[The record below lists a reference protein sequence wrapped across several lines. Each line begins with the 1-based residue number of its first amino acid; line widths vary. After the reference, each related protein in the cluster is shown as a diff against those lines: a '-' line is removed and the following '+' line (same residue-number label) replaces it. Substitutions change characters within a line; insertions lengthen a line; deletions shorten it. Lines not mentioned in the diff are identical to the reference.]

1 MKFFIICILSVI
13 VEKSNCMQET
23 DIFKSILV
31 TTPTNASQTNVTTV
45 SPTAP
50 STNGIKVFFHL
61 SLFIGQTSLN

>member
-13 VEKSNCMQET
+13 VEKSNCIQET

-31 TTPTNASQTNVTTV
+31 TTPTNASQTNATTV

-50 STNGIKVFFHL
+50 STNGIVITF
-61 SLFIGQTSLN
+61 

>member
-1 MKFFIICILSVI
+1 MKLFIICILSV
-13 VEKSNCMQET
+13 VLEKSNCQET